1 MKKGLSIVILLSA
14 SFLCIFGQ
22 QDPEA
27 KKILDEFTRKAQA
40 SYPVRIE
47 FQISS
52 ESMMDQST
60 WSKQGVLILENSKYF
75 LHLEDSRIYCDGI
88 TLWHHIVSAE
98 EVYISDPGNT
108 GSEEDLFLGNPQD
121 LFTFY
126 ERDFKFR
133 YSDEVDIQGEKY
145 HHIDLFPADLNKYY
159 HTITLIIS
167 ESEHQLH
174 SIQTK
179 GKDGLIQSVQIK
191 NYEKKVKTTK
201 ETFQFNASQHP
212 DVEEIDTRL

>member
-1 MKKGLSIVILLSA
+1 MKKGLSIAMLISL
-14 SFLCIFGQ
+14 SFLCVFGQ

-27 KKILDEFTRKAQA
+27 KKILDEFTRKAKA

-60 WSKQGVLILENSKYF
+60 WNKQGVLILEDSKYF

-88 TLWHHIVSAE
+88 TLWHHVVSAE

-108 GSEEDLFLGNPQD
+108 GSEEGLFLGNPQD

-133 YSDEVDIQGEKY
+133 YTDEVDIQGGKY
-145 HHIDLFPADLNKYY
+145 HHIDLFPIDLNKYY
-159 HTITLIIS
+159 HTITLIINKAD
-167 ESEHQLH
+167 HQLF

-179 GKDGLIQSVQIK
+179 GKEGLIQTIQIQ
-191 NYEKKVKTTK
+191 NYQKKVKTGSN
-201 ETFQFNASQHP
+201 TFQFDASQHP
-212 DVEEIDTRL
+212 EVEEIDTRL

>member
-1 MKKGLSIVILLSA
+1 MKTGSTIIVLLFASIFSVI
-14 SFLCIFGQ
+14 GQ

-40 SYPVRIE
+40 SYPIRIE

-52 ESMMDQST
+52 ESLMDQST
-60 WSKQGVLILENSKYF
+60 WSKEGELILDNTSYF
-75 LHLEDSRIYCDGI
+75 LQLEDSRIYCDGI
-88 TLWHHIVSAE
+88 TLWHHVISAE
-98 EVYISDPGNT
+98 EVYISDPENT
-108 GSEEDLFLGNPQD
+108 GSEDDLLLGKPQD

-133 YSDEVDIQGEKY
+133 YTAEVEIQGKKY
-145 HHIDLFPADLNKYY
+145 YHIDLFPKDLNKHY

-167 ESEHQLH
+167 QSDHQLL

-179 GKDGLIQSVQIK
+179 GKEGLIQTIQIRD
-191 NYEKKVKTTK
+191 YQKKVKTTK

-212 DVEEIDTRL
+212 EVEEIDTRL

>member
-1 MKKGLSIVILLSA
+1 MKTGFTIIVLLFA
-14 SFLCIFGQ
+14 SFFSLTGQ

-52 ESMMDQST
+52 ESLMDQST
-60 WSKQGVLILENSKYF
+60 WNKEGELILDNTRYF
-75 LHLEDSRIYCDGI
+75 LQFEDSRIYCDGI
-88 TLWHHIVSAE
+88 TLWHHVVSAE
-98 EVYISDPGNT
+98 EVYISDPENT
-108 GSEEDLFLGNPQD
+108 GSEEDLLLGKPQD

-133 YSDEVDIQGEKY
+133 YTDEVEIEGKKY
-145 HHIDLFPADLNKYY
+145 HNIDLFPNDLNKHY
-159 HTITLIIS
+159 HTITLIINQS
-167 ESEHQLH
+167 NYQLY

-179 GKDGLIQSVQIK
+179 GKEGLIQTIQIK
-191 NYEKKVKTTK
+191 DYQEKVKTTND
-201 ETFQFNASQHP
+201 TFQFNASQHP
-212 DVEEIDTRL
+212 GVEVIDTRL